1 MNPKTKI
8 LIAIDWYRPAHKA
21 GGPITSIENLVDLL
35 GDEPHLEFYVIC
47 GVFDYGEQ
55 QPLDVP
61 QETWFKVEKAQVPYL
76 APQTIGL
83 EAVDA
88 HLSNATTRYHPYA
101 RTLESEIFHIATA
114 RCAAI

>member
-35 GDEPHLEFYVIC
+35 GDEPHLEFYVVC

-61 QETWFKVEKAQVPYL
+61 QETIK
-76 APQTIGL
+76 
-83 EAVDA
+83 
-88 HLSNATTRYHPYA
+88 
-101 RTLESEIFHIATA
+101 
-114 RCAAI
+114 RCNPISYIRKDSGVRNFPFCHCLLRSDIKKLKLWCRRGGC